1 VSDQSS
7 DLTLYPHLADAGS
20 AGADSLPPRLR
31 GESWGEGQAALDP
44 LRRWAATLA
53 FLALATPAEAGPRSI
68 DDCESIKDANAYN
81 LCLASFGPMRGQH
94 GATYPGAASEGE
106 KRGRSASGPGRRP
119 APRLAAPPL
128 PRGARVSHGGNGR
141 IRMEF
146 TP

>member
-1 VSDQSS
+1 MKSNRYCERSDAIQSHITAPG
-7 DLTLYPHLADAGS
+7 L
-20 AGADSLPPRLR
+20 
-31 GESWGEGQAALDP
+31 
-44 LRRWAATLA
+44 LRRARNDGIGLLVAL
-53 FLALATPAEAGPRSI
+53 LLATPAEAGPRSI

-106 KRGRSASGPGRRP
+106 KHGRSASGPGRRP
-119 APRLAAPPL
+119 PPRLAAPPL